1 MPAGLGGAQV
11 GQVLHTLW
19 QYQRDKTAAAIGRG
33 DILGMDASKNW
44 ETATAAGGTHIN
56 IFSFAPEARI
66 NTDPKVLI
74 VSPGS
79 LVQADV
85 VSGQTA
91 TPGTDLVIGAT
102 AGKVQNR
109 AAEAAN
115 KVVGTCVGTVDMLDG
130 VVVEAPVTGPNPVI
144 MRLAEWRYV

>member
-1 MPAGLGGAQV
+1 MVAGLGGPQV

-19 QYQRDKTAAAIGRG
+19 QYQRDKTAAAIARG
-33 DILGMDASKNW
+33 DILGMDGSKNW

-66 NTDPKVLI
+66 STDPKVLI

-79 LVQADV
+79 LVMPDV

-115 KVVGTCVGTVDMLDG
+115 KVVGTCIGTLDSLDG
-130 VVVEAPVTGPNPVI
+130 VIVEAPVTGPNPVV